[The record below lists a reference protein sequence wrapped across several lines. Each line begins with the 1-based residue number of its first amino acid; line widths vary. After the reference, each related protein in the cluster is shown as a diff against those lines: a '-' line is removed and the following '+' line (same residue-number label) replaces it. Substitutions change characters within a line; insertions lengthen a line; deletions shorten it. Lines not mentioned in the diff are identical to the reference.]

1 MEVSSE
7 RVICTR
13 CGIAFP
19 KRRGNF
25 LVNHSALYKG
35 IGTLS
40 ICKKC
45 LDDLY
50 SIYLSQS
57 KDRKM
62 AVRQV
67 CRKLDLYWDEDVFRQ
82 VANKSTPR
90 SIMSQY
96 VQRINSG
103 NFVGLS
109 YDDTLLA
116 EGHLW
121 SFGKKQVVEKDDDDP
136 GADEPI
142 TIRDVGGGDFE
153 VTDDIISYWGVGYRP
168 SVYAELE
175 QRRRHYM
182 SKFPE
187 GTELEVGSDALL
199 KQICNLEMAI
209 ARDAGSDKAIDR
221 NINSLNT
228 LLGSLNLKP
237 AQKKEATVGLEG
249 VAMGEWIKR
258 WEDEEPIPEYGDK
271 NEILR
276 QVHTWFYGHTSK
288 MLNIKNAYSRMY
300 DEEMERLRVESPDPE
315 DDDDDIIY
323 NLLSDPDGDDEDLFY
338 TGSYQDE

>member
-1 MEVSSE
+1 
-7 RVICTR
+7 
-13 CGIAFP
+13 
-19 KRRGNF
+19 
-25 LVNHSALYKG
+25 
-35 IGTLS
+35 
-40 ICKKC
+40 
-45 LDDLY
+45 
-50 SIYLSQS
+50 
-57 KDRKM
+57 
-62 AVRQV
+62 
-67 CRKLDLYWDEDVFRQ
+67 
-82 VANKSTPR
+82 
-90 SIMSQY
+90 MSQY

-175 QRRRHYM
+175 QRRQHYM

-258 WEDEEPIPEYGDK
+258 WEDDEPIPEYGDK